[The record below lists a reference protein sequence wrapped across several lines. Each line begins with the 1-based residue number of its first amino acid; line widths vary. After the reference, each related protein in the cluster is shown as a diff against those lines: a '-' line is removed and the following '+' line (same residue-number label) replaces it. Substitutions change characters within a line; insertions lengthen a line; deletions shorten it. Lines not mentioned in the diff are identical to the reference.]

1 MDLQAYVE
9 QEDALFHYTTVPVG
23 IEHVLSTRRLRLS
36 KFGDFKDPYEYGFT
50 ILSSHS
56 SGPMKY
62 NQETMQAIN
71 NLRRKSCKVFC
82 FCSNKKPTVVLKT
95 GESETFS
102 LSSGWQRSRMWS
114 QYGDGHKG
122 ICLIFSKDIIQE
134 YLRGLSQC
142 VEIQQSDYVTYFEE
156 FEGFPEFE
164 TANSLQNVEAYALTY
179 IKNNYSLLFRKHIDY
194 RDEAEFRVVILDP
207 QDNVPDIDVT
217 SILKGIIVGDRT
229 PDVYTPLIKQLG
241 HNLNVEVLKARWIP
255 GTPKWVLK
263 DC

>member
-1 MDLQAYVE
+1 MDLRTYVE

-23 IEHVLSTRRLRLS
+23 LEHVLSTRRLRLS

-122 ICLIFSKDIIQE
+122 ICLVFSKDKVQE
-134 YLRGLSQC
+134 YLGGLSQC
-142 VEIQQSDYVTYFEE
+142 IETQQSDYVTYFEE
-156 FEGFPEFE
+156 FEVFPEFK
-164 TANSLQNVEAYALTY
+164 TPNSLQNVEASALEY
-179 IKNNYSLLFRKHIDY
+179 IKKIYPLLFRKHIDY

-207 QDNVPDIDVT
+207 RDNVQDIDIT
-217 SILKGIIVGDRT
+217 STLKGIIVGDRT
-229 PDVYTPLIKQLG
+229 PDIYIPLIKQLG
-241 HNLNVEVLKARWIP
+241 GNLDVKVLKAKWTQS
-255 GTPKWVLK
+255 TPKWVLK